1 MPHSYRDTSLAE
13 LGAAAEAF
21 AVEPAGSAGAIETA
35 RRAGVRL
42 LSGRDEV
49 VQGAPDSHGNEHDIW
64 FLEMEG
70 EARVIKITRG
80 KHALYGISDGPA
92 SYLRRWLNSNHLF
105 GDDIRL
111 VGVLSDGR
119 FVISQLFVEGAM
131 PTTLEMHK
139 ALSARGW
146 QQYRNSGTVWT
157 SPDGRIVMSEV
168 HNGNFIEQPDGIM
181 SAIDVAL
188 HSSEEWE
195 AQINSDEFKE
205 AYGEGY
211 KPISLSNLLDAVGGN
226 LMAFGFQK

>member
-1 MPHSYRDTSLAE
+1 MPPSHRDTSLAE

-21 AVEPAGSAGAIETA
+21 AVEPAGGAGAIETA

-49 VQGAPDSHGNEHDIW
+49 VQGPPDSHGNEHDIW

-92 SYLRRWLNSNHLF
+92 SYLRRWLNSNRLF

-111 VGVLSDGR
+111 VGVLPDGR
-119 FVISQLFVEGAM
+119 FVISQLFVQGVM

-139 ALSARGW
+139 ALSGQGW

-195 AQINSDEFKE
+195 AQINPDEFEE

-211 KPISLSNLLDAVGGN
+211 KPISLSQMLDAAEGN
-226 LMAFGFQK
+226 LMAFGFQN